1 MKSANRLL
9 GLNRIQRVKHRV
21 INGKFHVYVRGFQRR
36 ELFHDDE
43 ERMMFLIIVNE
54 VFAETKSTLYAY
66 ILMDNHVHLL
76 LETKVL
82 STLMGQILY
91 RYSRWYKR
99 KWPIV
104 MKVFDTPY
112 GSSPIIRPSTFYD
125 TFLYLLSNA
134 KRAKLCEV
142 HQDYFWSSANQ
153 YFSGGKHLL
162 DSYIKVDTTYAEQ
175 EFKNVKTLDK
185 IVNEYFPRLREAK
198 PIVRRYSSDA
208 QVASYFNLLINK
220 RDIKS
225 LEKRELNYI
234 IRCLRFNCYATY
246 PQIMVHIPRSLNY
259 IRNICKLDR
268 ETLGWDKHPHPS
280 F

>member
-1 MKSANRLL
+1 MVKEANMKSANRLL

-54 VFAETKSTLYAY
+54 VLAETKSTLYAY

-76 LETKVL
+76 LETKEL

-112 GSSPIIRPSTFYD
+112 GSSPISRPSTFYD

-175 EFKNVKTLDK
+175 EFKNVKTLLLSGDK
-185 IVNEYFPRLREAK
+185 LVE
-198 PIVRRYSSDA
+198 
-208 QVASYFNLLINK
+208 
-220 RDIKS
+220 
-225 LEKRELNYI
+225 EL
-234 IRCLRFNCYATY
+234 
-246 PQIMVHIPRSLNY
+246 
-259 IRNICKLDR
+259 D
-268 ETLGWDKHPHPS
+268 
-280 F
+280 